1 MRFNKKNY
9 IKELTELV
17 ANNAIPIN
25 IEGLKSNV
33 KFIISKLEFL
43 GFKIDI
49 IGETTNEPIIYA
61 VKKSYKNAPKIG
73 IYSHYDV
80 EPTNEEKW
88 NSISTKLTL
97 KDDRLFGRGVADNL
111 GVWLLR
117 MNAFEGL
124 NEDERPEIH
133 WLFQGQEEIGSPF
146 AHKEFPLLVI
156 PKVDVWLEETGY
168 FDLSTARQRFL
179 TLNEDLKLVKAKEA
193 VLRALAEYDFT
204 TYTENRSLT
213 KFDACPFL
221 THILRDQP
229 YLAIGPNDEYSKIHE
244 PNESLSMPLIEKSF
258 EQFKIL
264 LKYYAKCGDVIQD

>member
-1 MRFNKKNY
+1 MRFDKENY

-17 ANNAIPIN
+17 ANNAVPIN
-25 IEGLKSNV
+25 IEGLKRNV
-33 KFIISKLEFL
+33 AFIRSKLESF
-43 GFKIDI
+43 GFNIKI
-49 IGETTNEPIIYA
+49 IGENTNEPIIYA
-61 VKKSYKNAPKIG
+61 VKKSYKDAPKIG

-88 NSISTKLTL
+88 NSISTVLTL

-111 GVWLLR
+111 GIWLLR
-117 MNAFEGL
+117 MNAIEGL
-124 NEDERPEIH
+124 YEDERPEIH

-146 AHKEFPLLVI
+146 AHKEFPLLEI

-168 FDLSTARQRFL
+168 FDLSTSRQRFL
-179 TLNEDLKLVKAKEA
+179 TLNEDSKLVKAKEA
-193 VLRALAEYDFT
+193 VLPALVEYGFT

-221 THILRDQP
+221 THILKDRP

-244 PNESLSMPLIEKSF
+244 PNESLSLPLIEKSF
-258 EQFKIL
+258 EQFKKL
-264 LKYYAKCGDVIQD
+264 LKYYAE

>member
-1 MRFNKKNY
+1 MRFNKEKY
-9 IKELTELV
+9 ITELSKLV

-25 IEGLKSNV
+25 VEGLKRNV
-33 KFIISKLEFL
+33 TFLKSKLESL
-43 GFKIDI
+43 GFKIEI
-49 IGETTNEPIIYA
+49 IGENTNEPIIYA
-61 VKKSYKNAPKIG
+61 VKKSYETAPKVG

-88 NSISTKLTL
+88 NSISTALTL

-111 GVWLLR
+111 GIWLLR
-117 MNAFEGL
+117 MNAIEGL
-124 NEDERPEIH
+124 NEVERPEIH

-146 AHKEFPLLVI
+146 AHKEFPFLEI

-168 FDLSTARQRFL
+168 FDLGTSRQRFL
-179 TLNEDLKLVKAKEA
+179 TLNEDSKLVKAKD
-193 VLRALAEYDFT
+193 VILPALAEYDFT

-221 THILRDQP
+221 THILKDQP

-258 EQFKIL
+258 EQFKEL
-264 LKYYAKCGDVIQD
+264 LKYYAK